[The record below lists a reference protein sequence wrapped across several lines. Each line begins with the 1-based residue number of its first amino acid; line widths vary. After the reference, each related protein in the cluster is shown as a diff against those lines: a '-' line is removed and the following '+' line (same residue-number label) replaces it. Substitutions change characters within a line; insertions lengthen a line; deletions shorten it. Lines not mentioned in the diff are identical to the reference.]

1 MRPYLFVIV
10 ISLLVVGN
18 IASSACSISTD
29 FRTKLT
35 SGILMIKIGSFNIDY
50 QQNDAKNTSV
60 LDYVHPF
67 KQTFNNP
74 PSTAIG
80 TL

>member
-18 IASSACSISTD
+18 LASSACSIATD
-29 FRTKLT
+29 LRTKMT
-35 SGILMIKIGSFNIDY
+35 SGIFMIKIGSFNIDY
-50 QQNDAKNTSV
+50 QQNGAKNTSV

-67 KQTFNNP
+67 KQSFSNV

>member
-1 MRPYLFVIV
+1 M
-10 ISLLVVGN
+10 
-18 IASSACSISTD
+18 
-29 FRTKLT
+29 T

-50 QQNDAKNTSV
+50 KQNDAKNTSV

-67 KQTFNNP
+67 KQSFNNA

-80 TL
+80 TLWYNEGIIGFDFEPSQVMGF